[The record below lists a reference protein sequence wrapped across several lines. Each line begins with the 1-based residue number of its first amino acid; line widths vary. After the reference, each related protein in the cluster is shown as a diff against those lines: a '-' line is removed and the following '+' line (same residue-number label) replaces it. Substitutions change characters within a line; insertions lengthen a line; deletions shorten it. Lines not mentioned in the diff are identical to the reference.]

1 MNFSFS
7 KESLIEVGRKHW
19 KTYLPAKFKAL
30 TEAGTLNAELEAAV
44 NMTLKAMADDMAAGF
59 QQHEAWEME
68 REHHLILRE
77 EPRKRKEKTPSN
89 PAYDALVE
97 MNRELDKI
105 REAEDMEDSLPASG
119 NDLSRATM
127 NKDHGDP
134 PPDVAAFIQAH
145 VEGKSLMDVA
155 HWLADNVAPADRAT
169 ALKAL
174 DNLEALE
181 RCCVTLSFRVAHVL
195 DRVPIELFTA
205 RSITAYTFGKA
216 ISCVEVWVNGAEV
229 TGKVCMS
236 YETILQ
242 ELVRASALREGAGVL
257 VGPEVATD
265 DDRRD
270 HSYVEN
276 VGGRHTV
283 YQQAVGRTVLT

>member
-30 TEAGTLNAELEAAV
+30 TQAGTLNAELEAAV

-105 REAEDMEDSLPASG
+105 REEEDLEDSLIAPR
-119 NDLSRATM
+119 ND
-127 NKDHGDP
+127 
-134 PPDVAAFIQAH
+134 
-145 VEGKSLMDVA
+145 
-155 HWLADNVAPADRAT
+155 
-169 ALKAL
+169 
-174 DNLEALE
+174 
-181 RCCVTLSFRVAHVL
+181 
-195 DRVPIELFTA
+195 
-205 RSITAYTFGKA
+205 
-216 ISCVEVWVNGAEV
+216 
-229 TGKVCMS
+229 
-236 YETILQ
+236 
-242 ELVRASALREGAGVL
+242 
-257 VGPEVATD
+257 
-265 DDRRD
+265 
-270 HSYVEN
+270 
-276 VGGRHTV
+276 
-283 YQQAVGRTVLT
+283 